1 MILLLQIQELRINW
15 LWFIFSGLL
24 VAIWPVR
31 TIMVGFKAE
40 MKSLKKWRNIEG
52 SKNQKSKNRI
62 WKIGIVLIQSEFI
75 QKLII
80 FDFKKLQKTRVV
92 LYCNQASYRLNWRCR
107 NLSKIHKIHNHWKV
121 LRAQPMKMFHNQGC
135 PKHSKSRFRIN
146 ID

>member
-80 FDFKKLQKTRVV
+80 FDFQKLQKTRVV

>member
-1 MILLLQIQELRINW
+1 MILLLQIQEFRINW

-40 MKSLKKWRNIEG
+40 MKSLKKWRNIQG

-80 FDFKKLQKTRVV
+80 FDFQKLQKTRVV
-92 LYCNQASYRLNWRCR
+92 LYCNQASYRLNRRCR